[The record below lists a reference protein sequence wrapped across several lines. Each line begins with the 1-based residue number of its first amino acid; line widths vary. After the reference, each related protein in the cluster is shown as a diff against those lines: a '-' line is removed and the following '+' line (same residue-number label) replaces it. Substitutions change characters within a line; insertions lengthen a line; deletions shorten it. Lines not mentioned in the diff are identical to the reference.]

1 MIMKRECRS
10 NSRDPLGHAPEEL
23 KRMAFIR
30 KFFTTSFISFVMSII
45 SVQIIQTPTWEMFVS
60 VFLKM
65 VSVILS
71 GFFGYKC
78 GYENIV
84 ISSVR
89 YMRAQMSMM
98 SQFMTYVEEYP
109 AISAEREEKSEHSDP
124 HYSHPESATV

>member
-1 MIMKRECRS
+1 
-10 NSRDPLGHAPEEL
+10 
-23 KRMAFIR
+23 
-30 KFFTTSFISFVMSII
+30 
-45 SVQIIQTPTWEMFVS
+45 MFVS

-98 SQFMTYVEEYP
+98 SQFMAYVEEYP
-109 AISAEREEKSEHSDP
+109 AISAEREEKSEHSDQ
-124 HYSHPESATV
+124 HYSHTEIKAV